1 MDQYLL
7 LVDEDEGSPLQNG
20 VNRHEP
26 GKSRDQRMPSK
37 PFRFALSFKNKIDE
51 DRQWMVF
58 CSMYICCHWRMLCA
72 E

>member
-37 PFRFALSFKNKIDE
+37 PFRFVLSFKIKKMKTGNG
-51 DRQWMVF
+51 WFF
-58 CSMYICCHWRMLCA
+58 CSMYICCHWRMLCV